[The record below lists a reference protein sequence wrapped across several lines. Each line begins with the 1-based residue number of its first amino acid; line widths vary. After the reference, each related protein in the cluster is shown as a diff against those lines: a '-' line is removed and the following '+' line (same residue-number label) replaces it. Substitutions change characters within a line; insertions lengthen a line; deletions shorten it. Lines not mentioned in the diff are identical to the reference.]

1 MMTGIDIPFNRASVG
16 DLERTYVAEALS
28 SGRLSGDGPFT
39 ERASALLER
48 LLGASK
54 VLLTTSCTHALE
66 MSALLLDIGPDD
78 EVIVPSFAFVST
90 ANAFRLHGGRP
101 RFADVRRDTLNLDE
115 TRLESLITP
124 RTKAIVALHY
134 GGVACDMEPL
144 QALASRHDLAI
155 VEDNAHGLFATY
167 DGRPLGTFGCL
178 ATQSFHETKN
188 VTCGEGGA
196 LVINDPRYIQRAEIL
211 REKGTDRQRFL
222 QGQVDK
228 YTWVDR
234 GSSYL
239 PADVLAALLLG
250 QLEERERIQATRRRI
265 WLRYAEILEDW
276 AHENDVRLPVVPERC
291 GHSFHLF
298 HMILPSPESRER
310 LITHLRRSGILAVF
324 HYQPLHLSKMGTE
337 LGGRPGDCP
346 VTEWA
351 SERLVRLP
359 LFADLTWTEQ
369 ARVTE
374 AIWRFQC

>member
-1 MMTGIDIPFNRASVG
+1 MTGMDIPFNRASVG
-16 DLERTYVAEALS
+16 DLERTYLAEALS

-39 ERASALLER
+39 ARASTLLER

-66 MSALLLDIGPDD
+66 MSALLLDIASDD

-115 TRLESLITP
+115 TKLESLITP
-124 RTKAIVALHY
+124 RTRAIVALHY
-134 GGVACDMEPL
+134 GGVACAMEPL
-144 QALASRHDLAI
+144 QALATRHGLAI

-178 ATQSFHETKN
+178 ADAELSRDEERHLRRRRCAGHQRP
-188 VTCGEGGA
+188 A
-196 LVINDPRYIQRAEIL
+196 LRIERAEIL

-250 QLEERERIQATRRRI
+250 QLEARERIQAMRRRI
-265 WLRYAEILEDW
+265 WLRYAESLGGLGPGERSQPAGRTRAMRSLVPFVPHDSAVAGGPGTADHASGALGHPGRIPLPAAASVEDGGRTGRP
-276 AHENDVRLPVVPERC
+276 AGRLPGDRVGLRTTGSSAVVR
-291 GHSFHLF
+291 
-298 HMILPSPESRER
+298 
-310 LITHLRRSGILAVF
+310 
-324 HYQPLHLSKMGTE
+324 
-337 LGGRPGDCP
+337 
-346 VTEWA
+346 
-351 SERLVRLP
+351 
-359 LFADLTWTEQ
+359 
-369 ARVTE
+369 
-374 AIWRFQC
+374 